1 MSTRRRFTLALIFA
15 ALVHVMFGLVLLA
28 YELTASPAQ
37 AENIVEI
44 ELSGEPDEGAA
55 GGEQGDITEPS
66 EQEVVEEDSISDDT
80 VAPQENRP
88 AKPVKKISSNTAKGK
103 PGNGHGG
110 GSGSGTGTGKKG
122 TGSGNVG
129 SNRPAIMPHVVYS
142 TDPEYPKVARDRGI
156 SGVVYLRVLVN
167 SSGSVDSASIK
178 SSSGYGYLDAAAL
191 DVIYSWRFSP
201 AKNELGESISCYV
214 NLPVKFDLR
223 R

>member
-1 MSTRRRFTLALIFA
+1 MTTRRRFTLALIFA
-15 ALVHVMFGLVLLA
+15 ALVHIMFGLVLLA

-44 ELSGEPDEGAA
+44 ELNGEPDEGAA
-55 GGEQGDITEPS
+55 GGESQDIEESS
-66 EQEVVEEDSISDDT
+66 EQEVVDDDDIISDDT
-80 VAPQENRP
+80 VVPQEKRP
-88 AKPVKKISSNTAKGK
+88 VVKPVKKISTGAAKGK
-103 PGNGHGG
+103 SGSGH
-110 GSGSGTGTGKKG
+110 GSGSGTGAGQK
-122 TGSGNVG
+122 GSGIGNGG
-129 SNRPAIMPHVVYS
+129 SNRPAIMPHVVS
-142 TDPEYPKVARDRGI
+142 SVEPEYPKMARDRGI

-167 SSGSVDSASIK
+167 GNGGVDSASVK

-191 DVIYSWRFSP
+191 DAMYSWRFSP